1 MLNSLLSKKNKEEK
15 CVIKKSRDR
24 RLVVYTP
31 IRGCLTKYRSY
42 FLSQLS
48 QPSINIRHVRN
59 EFTLISPRGLGLL
72 LKIGHFQV
80 PAGLCIKTRV
90 STQPLIWKWFFILMQ
105 IKANFTK
112 RVVHLASFWK
122 WGFFTLR
129 SRLLANSWPARLQY
143 WSQKQFQDTFQS
155 QFPSHL

>member
-59 EFTLISPRGLGLL
+59 EFTLISPRPLGLL
-72 LKIGHFQV
+72 LKICHVQV
-80 PAGLCIKTRV
+80 PAGLCIKTRL
-90 STQPLIWKWFFILMQ
+90 SAQPYNTHFHKKGCVLGLVLKV
-105 IKANFTK
+105 
-112 RVVHLASFWK
+112 RVFYTPK
-122 WGFFTLR
+122 
-129 SRLLANSWPARLQY
+129 
-143 WSQKQFQDTFQS
+143 
-155 QFPSHL
+155 